1 MLYSVLSLSFISGEV
16 GVAQNSCNTTVEHF
30 CKEIEIVPQE
40 ACLQLALACL
50 KDQNQE
56 KAIQEFLRTLETVAP
71 KAVPSVTDQEKELY
85 EKGYRIYLDRSF
97 DHTPK
102 DTAIKLYQEFKQ
114 TTDEHKD
121 YYLLNLLMSTAY
133 ANLNRYEEFF
143 NAFYRSYPYYSD
155 HYLSYKTKAALHI
168 RLFEKARQL
177 SEREE
182 ERKLVFANTLSAI
195 EKNPFDIGLYKIA
208 MLFAGENH
216 VKVVKDLLTEISQK
230 NIVVPRH
237 DIVFFVHQAITSNQ
251 IDAAQKFVD
260 KSREWYHYSRS
271 ISEAQEHLDQ
281 HLDQHR

>member
-1 MLYSVLSLSFISGEV
+1 MLYSVMSLSLLSGEA
-16 GVAQNSCNTTVEHF
+16 GVACKTTIDHF
-30 CKEIEIVPQE
+30 HKEIEIVPQE
-40 ACLQLALACL
+40 RKGEVSFQLALAYL
-50 KDQNQE
+50 KDQDQE
-56 KAIQEFLRTLETVAP
+56 KAIQEFLRTLEALTP
-71 KAVPSVTDQEKELY
+71 KAAPSLTGQEKELY
-85 EKGYRIYLDRSF
+85 EKGYRIYLDRPY
-97 DHTPK
+97 DNTPK

-143 NAFYRSYPYYSD
+143 NAFYQSYPYYSD

-177 SEREE
+177 NEREE
-182 ERKLVFANTLSAI
+182 ERKLVFTNTMNAI

-216 VKVVKDLLTEISQK
+216 AKVVQDLLAAIIQK
-230 NIVVPRH
+230 NIIVPRH
-237 DIVFFVHQAITSNQ
+237 DIVFFVHQAITSKQ

-260 KSREWYHYSRS
+260 KCREWYHYSRS
-271 ISEAQEHLDQ
+271 ISEAQEHI
-281 HLDQHR
+281 DQHR